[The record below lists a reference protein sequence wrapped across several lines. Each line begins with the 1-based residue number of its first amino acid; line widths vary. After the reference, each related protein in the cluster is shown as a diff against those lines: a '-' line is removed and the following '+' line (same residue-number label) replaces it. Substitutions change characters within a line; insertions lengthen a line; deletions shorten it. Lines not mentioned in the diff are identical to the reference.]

1 MPDFIATE
9 HVQGDVKEFYRK
21 ASNSFLRNDIIRN
34 KNYVDAVARE
44 KEYMSRIKEVGN
56 N

>member
-21 ASNSFLRNDIIRN
+21 ASTSFLRNDIIRN
-34 KNYVDAVARE
+34 KNYVEAVARE
-44 KEYMSRIKEVGN
+44 KEYIKKIK
-56 N
+56 